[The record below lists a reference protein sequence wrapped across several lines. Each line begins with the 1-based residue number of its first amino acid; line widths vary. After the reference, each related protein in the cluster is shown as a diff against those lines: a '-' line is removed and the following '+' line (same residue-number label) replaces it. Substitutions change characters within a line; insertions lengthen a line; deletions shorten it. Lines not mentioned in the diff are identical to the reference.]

1 MRNGNDCLAIVNP
14 KRPLFF
20 AGWCYQWEA
29 PASPPMDP
37 STFAALLAEYGTPS
51 EIAAS
56 LASDGPGALDDVL
69 LSVRDLRRFELPEEA
84 AEAVA
89 VITGHL
95 VTAQRLLAALPEQ
108 LRP

>member
-1 MRNGNDCLAIVNP
+1 
-14 KRPLFF
+14 
-20 AGWCYQWEA
+20 
-29 PASPPMDP
+29 MDP
-37 STFAALLAEYGTPS
+37 SAFAALLAEYGPPS

-69 LSVRDLRRFELPEEA
+69 LFVRDLRRFELPQEA

-95 VTAQRLLAALPEQ
+95 VTAQRMMATLPE
-108 LRP
+108 LLPPAGEAG